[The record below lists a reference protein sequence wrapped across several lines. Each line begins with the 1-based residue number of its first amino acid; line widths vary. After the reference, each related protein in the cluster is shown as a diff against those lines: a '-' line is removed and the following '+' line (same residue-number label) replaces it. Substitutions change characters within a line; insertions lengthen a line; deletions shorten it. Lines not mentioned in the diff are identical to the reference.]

1 MIYKFT
7 NHSMYE
13 IYELLKKELAKIDE
27 VSFEVLNPD
36 LYRHKY
42 SGFKVLLEDIEY
54 IHRSYRSWLALAN
67 RLSCRVLTPL
77 KIGDNLVRFTFEKL
91 DVDDSFHTIKAH
103 KEEKYGES
111 SIFFDINKN
120 EEPEIMI
127 SYLEALKNVNI
138 SKRLKILNL
147 GINSGEEF
155 ELIKKIS
162 TNFSSQE
169 LVGIDYC
176 QSAIKYAKKRFKDK
190 ENIELY
196 CHDINDLESLDLGRF
211 DLIIS
216 IGTLQS
222 TNLEFNKTFMSIIQ
236 NYLKKDGAMILGFP
250 NCRWHDGDIL
260 YGAVAKNY
268 NFSEMSLLF
277 KDAIFCKKYL
287 QQKKFRVTLT
297 GKNYIFLTA
306 TSIRKD

>member
-13 IYELLKKELAKIDE
+13 IYEILKKELVNSSS

-36 LYRHKY
+36 LFRHKY
-42 SGFKVLLEDIEY
+42 SGFKVDLDDKQY
-54 IHRSYRSWLALAN
+54 IHRSHRSWMELAN

-77 KIGDNLVRFTFEKL
+77 VLDDNLLRFTFEKL

-103 KEEKYGES
+103 KEEKYGED
-111 SIFFDINKN
+111 SIFFNINKN

-127 SYLEALKNVNI
+127 SYLEALQNVNI
-138 SKRLKILNL
+138 SKRVRILNL

-155 ELIKKIS
+155 ELIKKMS
-162 TNFSSQE
+162 TNFSSQD

-176 QSAIKYAKKRFKDK
+176 ASAIKNAKKRFKDDK
-190 ENIELY
+190 NIRLY
-196 CHDINDLESLDLGRF
+196 CHDINDLESLDLGKF

-222 TNLEFNKTFMSIIQ
+222 TNLEFNKIFMGIVQ
-236 NYLKKDGAMILGFP
+236 NYLKKDGSMILGFP

-268 NFSEMSLLF
+268 SFSEMSILF

-306 TSIRKD
+306 TSIRP